1 MLSVFIDPKKLKTM
15 KTKELVEQSEKWEEL
30 LEKARELKKNIK
42 TSIIDLYEADSTS
55 DNALKDIKAAIYTS
69 LKSESTMYLKSR
81 K

>member
-55 DNALKDIKAAIYTS
+55 DNALKDIKAGIYTS